1 MEVKN
6 KYDLVFRFAPP
17 NVEDLPLDRTSIRSL
32 WQATLVGLG
41 IRPAYRGLAIIQT
54 LQRKFLTDTCA
65 EILLEA
71 RGNPQAEEL
80 ILKFYNACIKE

>member
-6 KYDLVFRFAPP
+6 KHDLVAPIAPP
-17 NVEDLPLDRTSIRSL
+17 NIVELPFEPLSVKSL

-41 IRPAYRGLAIIQT
+41 IRPAFQGLAIIQT
-54 LQRKFLTDTCA
+54 LQHRFLAETCA

-80 ILKFYNACIKE
+80 ILKFYKACIKE